1 LAQAQRARL
10 ASRFVAKN
18 EGIIEHRIGQV
29 ETMRPGAEI
38 TKLIL
43 EWQRGN
49 RSAEQD
55 LFEALYQSLH
65 TLAIQCLRNERPD
78 QTLSATALVHEAYLR
93 FTTTNQLKIN
103 DRSHF
108 LALAAR
114 VMRRVV
120 VDKARA
126 RKSDKRGGDFLR
138 VGTEESIVS
147 TDEDADRILDVDRA
161 LEALSLQSPRQGQLI
176 ELRFF
181 AGFKLDEAAQVL
193 GISTRTARRE
203 WQVARTRLRGVIDGT
218 ARTG

>member
-1 LAQAQRARL
+1 
-10 ASRFVAKN
+10 
-18 EGIIEHRIGQV
+18 
-29 ETMRPGAEI
+29 MRPGAEI